1 MKRLLFILLICLFPV
16 IAQAQ
21 EKPLFIFEQ
30 FVNAKVYF
38 KNSSITVVSMN
49 YDAVNDRMYYKDKG
63 ELMELSNQEMI
74 DSISWAGKRCFITH
88 GKNYLEKVSLDN
100 GTCYIAW
107 RIKNVNVG
115 SKGAFGTTTQ
125 GKVESISMRS
135 MGVFSAEDANSHS
148 ADVFQKKNANE
159 YYLMIGSEL
168 KKVTRLKHLYK
179 LYPNHKKNIE
189 EYADKENIRMDEP
202 LSVLQML
209 NFCLGLEL
217 K

>member
-1 MKRLLFILLICLFPV
+1 MKNYSFFFLLSLYALSAT
-16 IAQAQ
+16 AQAYN
-21 EKPLFIFEQ
+21 PLFIFEQ
-30 FVNAKVYF
+30 FFNAKIHF
-38 KNSSITVVSMN
+38 KNRSVTVATMN

-179 LYPNHKKNIE
+179 LYPNHKKSIE

-209 NFCLGLEL
+209 NFCLGLE
-217 K
+217 